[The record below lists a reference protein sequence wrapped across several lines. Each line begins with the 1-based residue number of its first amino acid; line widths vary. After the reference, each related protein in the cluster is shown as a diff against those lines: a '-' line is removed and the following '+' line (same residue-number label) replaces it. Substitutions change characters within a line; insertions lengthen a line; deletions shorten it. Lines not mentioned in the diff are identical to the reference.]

1 MINILFGLLSLG
13 LFLSSASSVFAQT
26 PTLTPTSS
34 LKNTIKEQKKEIKDE
49 FKEKIQESKEQRKTI
64 TEEFKNRISSLILRK
79 GVVNGKIST
88 ISGTTV
94 PTTIIINK
102 GSKTTTL
109 NITNKT
115 NLLRKFGGKS
125 SLSEMKVGDQ
135 VNAVGTWTDSNK
147 NTLDAKVVRDLS
159 IQKRFGAFW
168 GKIKSITDASSFVL
182 ETIERGNQTVKTD
195 GNTKIVNR
203 KEVPI
208 SFSDLKVGDRVR
220 VKGVWDSALK
230 SIEEVTSIK
239 NWTLMPKPL
248 LTPTPTPTPI

>member
-1 MINILFGLLSLG
+1 MLSLG
-13 LFLSSASSVFAQT
+13 LFLSSANSVFAQT

-34 LKNTIKEQKKEIKDE
+34 LKNTIKEQKKEIKEE

-94 PTTIIINK
+94 PTKIIINK
-102 GSKTTTL
+102 DGKTITL
-109 NITNKT
+109 NITEKT

-135 VNAVGTWTDSNK
+135 VNAAGTWTDSNK
-147 NTLDAKVVRDLS
+147 TTLDTKVLRDIS
-159 IQKRFGAFW
+159 IKKRFGAFW

-203 KEVPI
+203 KEGPI

-239 NWTLMPKPL
+239 NWTLMPKSL